1 MSATPTHAE
10 IEENAKTRNKL
21 MITEKKVRREEKYEK
36 IATTPITLNQTVA
49 PVLSFFQAFFLKHQP
64 FNEFFNVIQ
73 ISFFN
78 TEIYLTL
85 KSKFDSM
92 QGTWKNS

>member
-49 PVLSFFQAFFLKHQP
+49 PVLSFF
-64 FNEFFNVIQ
+64 
-73 ISFFN
+73 
-78 TEIYLTL
+78 
-85 KSKFDSM
+85 
-92 QGTWKNS
+92 